1 MSQAPVANRVGELR
15 EAVSAVDS
23 TVFLVEGRVMRRLL
37 RKRTQHP
44 SLALALPHEDSHVA
58 PADQVLGSI
67 RPDELGLRDMQPI
80 WGDVLL
86 IKLPNPDQ
94 LEHWPL
100 DELKLLLWR
109 RLFHAQLDRALLALR
124 SPDQFAFVQSKID
137 ALGQVEFDEAHHVL
151 GAEMRLLDPKCRVEA
166 FCEWVALY
174 WEFRC
179 FDSGSLDTWF
189 PSVQHIDQLAEK
201 MRLDLPIEEMLEQS
215 RIAGSASIEMQ
226 SREAQDEVILKNTQ
240 KGWSVELAQG
250 TSERKYLRYMRRR
263 DRATE
268 RGNTVHAI
276 SSSLRAARSAPSR
289 SKRSK
294 AESTAES
301 DLRLF
306 VKRLREAIGF
316 PASDNNDWHAVL
328 LALAKN
334 AIQGFWN
341 SEKRLLYDLQKV
353 CLDKERVSYRV
364 DLLRWVTSLGAKP
377 LSRPL
382 YNLQE
387 VLMAKHLASAT
398 ARLTHVRLSGVER
411 DRLTLLLEQA
421 SHQAD
426 SQMRLR
432 IRDPL
437 RDTLLEVGM
446 TPSSFPERIA
456 MDKLVE
462 DALDCISERGY
473 ISMGYF
479 RDAVSKNDLKLPDLH
494 GLREA
499 WGGDRLLK
507 ADDRLDKVLDGVY
520 RKGDFYLR
528 WIQMISAM
536 FFGTTKGRFATLFL
550 IIPFGGALVL
560 IESIQHIWHKIET
573 WTSEHPPPK
582 SESIDPSLFATESQS
597 EPESTV
603 TKTAD
608 QAVDQIVSNQLNIIP
623 LVILLGLF
631 LMALIHLPRFRLG
644 LWKAI
649 RWFGQLIYAICI
661 RLPQELLPW
670 AAIRSFFEH
679 PWTQTT
685 WSYWI
690 KPTTLVLAIECMVQ
704 RSPSILISPNLR
716 VACEAIVL
724 SAMMNSRLGRD
735 LQELLFEA
743 IGGFWNLVRLRWVVI
758 AIDWIVELFRG
769 MLLVFERFLYAVD
782 EWLRFHSQENLLSL
796 IAKAILGFFWSVI
809 SFLIRIYI
817 NLLIEPTLHPVKHF
831 PVVTVAHKIF
841 LPVLLILAVNME
853 AFLIQYMNK
862 PLAMSI
868 TWFNIVF
875 LPGFFGFAVWELKE
889 NWRLFRQN
897 RRGALAAIPVGSH
910 GETIERLLRPGFH
923 SGTLPKLF
931 RNIRRLENQPAS
943 VKRFTKRRS
952 AYKKLHHVTDHVHR
966 CVDRELIA
974 LVNQSLV
981 NQSPCYDQYRLVCS
995 EVIAATNS
1003 LTIRLD
1009 PIAPKENELQ
1019 PARLEL
1025 VIQEQSGWIVA
1036 WTRQNGWLDQ
1046 APETVQKVFD
1056 LALLGFMRKC
1066 GVFLIRAQVESEFSK
1081 GKPYDLQD
1089 QGMVVW
1095 ATKDFQQKCDVHF
1108 DGPHVSSFQP
1118 SSLAKSLGLADI
1130 PDRRWI
1136 FAASETSWTQW
1147 EQAWNQLVPP
1157 KNTTE
1162 LTQDRA
1168 TEPRNHPGL

>member
-15 EAVSAVDS
+15 EAVSAADS
-23 TVFLVEGRVMRRLL
+23 TVFLVEGRIMRRLL

-44 SLALALPHEDSHVA
+44 SLALALPHEESHVA
-58 PADQVLGSI
+58 PAEQVLGSI
-67 RPDELGLRDMQPI
+67 LPDELGLRNIQPI
-80 WGDVLL
+80 CGDVLL

-94 LEHWPL
+94 IEHWPL

-124 SPDQFAFVQSKID
+124 TPERFAFVQSQID

-151 GAEMRLLDPKCRVEA
+151 RAEMRLLDPDSRVEA
-166 FCEWVALY
+166 FCEWVALF
-174 WEFRC
+174 WEYRY
-179 FDSGSLDTWF
+179 FDPDTLDTWF
-189 PSVQHIDQLAEK
+189 PSIQRIDGVADK
-201 MRLDLPIEEMLEQS
+201 MRLDLPIEELLNQS
-215 RIAGSASIEMQ
+215 RISGSASIDTQ
-226 SREAQDEVILKNTQ
+226 SRESQDEVVLKNTQ
-240 KGWSVELAQG
+240 KRWSVGLAQD

-263 DRATE
+263 DRATD

-328 LALAKN
+328 LALARN

-353 CLDKERVSYRV
+353 CLDKERISYRV

-411 DRLTLLLEQA
+411 DQLTLLLEQA

-432 IRDPL
+432 IREPL
-437 RDTLLEVGM
+437 RNTLLEVGM

-499 WGGDRLLK
+499 WSGDRLLK
-507 ADDRLDKVLDGVY
+507 ADDRLDQVLDGVY

-560 IESIQHIWHKIET
+560 IESIQHIWHKIQT
-573 WTSEHPPPK
+573 WTSDHPRAH
-582 SESIDPSLFATESQS
+582 SESIDPIPFATESQT
-597 EPESTV
+597 EPASTV

-623 LVILLGLF
+623 LVIVVGLF

-649 RWFGQLIYAICI
+649 RWVGQLIYAICI

-670 AAIRSFFEH
+670 ASIRSFFEH
-679 PWTQTT
+679 PWTQTA

-690 KPTTLVLAIECMVQ
+690 KPATLVLATEWLIQ
-704 RSPSILISPNLR
+704 RSPSVLTHPNLR
-716 VACEAIVL
+716 MACEAIVL
-724 SAMMNSRLGRD
+724 SALMNSRLGRD
-735 LQELLFEA
+735 VQELLFEA
-743 IGGFWNLVRLRWVVI
+743 IGSFWNLVRLRWVVI

-769 MLLVFERFLYAVD
+769 LLLAFERFLYAVD
-782 EWLRFHSQENLLSL
+782 EWLRFHSQESLLSL

-841 LPVLLILAVNME
+841 LPVLLILAVNLE
-853 AFLIQYMNK
+853 AFLTQYMNK
-862 PLAMSI
+862 PLAISI

-897 RRGALAAIPVGSH
+897 RRGILGPIPVGSH

-931 RNIRRLENQPAS
+931 RNMRRLENQTAS

-974 LVNQSLV
+974 MVNQSLA
-981 NQSPCYDQYRLVCS
+981 NDAYRLECS

-1003 LTIRLD
+1003 LTIRIKPISPNSQEHKPD
-1009 PIAPKENELQ
+1009 PF
-1019 PARLEL
+1019 EL

-1036 WTRQNGWLDQ
+1036 WTRQTGGLDQ
-1046 APETVQKVFD
+1046 APEKVQKVVD
-1056 LALLGFMRKC
+1056 LAILGFMRKC

-1081 GKPYDLQD
+1081 GKPYDVQD
-1089 QGMVVW
+1089 HGLVVW
-1095 ATKDFQQKCDVHF
+1095 SDESFLHPCTVEF
-1108 DGPHVSSFQP
+1108 DGPHVASFQP
-1118 SSLAKSLGLADI
+1118 SSLAKTLGLADI

-1136 FAASETSWTQW
+1136 FAASQTTWTQW
-1147 EQAWNQLVPP
+1147 EQAWNQLAEPQTIADP
-1157 KNTTE
+1157 
-1162 LTQDRA
+1162 TQDRS
-1168 TEPRNHPGL
+1168 THS